1 MGLNGVFTEKGAI
14 KLLKI
19 GAGCANIGEIV
30 PPQFDAGGGIER
42 TAGRGFDDM
51 PVGISTAM

>member
-1 MGLNGVFTEKGAI
+1 MSLNGVFTEKGAI

-19 GAGCANIGEIV
+19 RAGCADIGEIV
-30 PPQFDAGGGIER
+30 PPQFDAGSGIEG
-42 TAGRGFDDM
+42 TSGRGFDDM